1 MIRYRRKVKDEFKWV
16 SLTMICSEEYEDDNQ
31 IVMLYVRDINDDYL
45 KQLDEVMRK
54 TTDSLGTVTVNVSKG
69 MCISCAVKNKNI
81 RIRGEKEI
89 WTIT

>member
-1 MIRYRRKVKDEFKWV
+1 M
-16 SLTMICSEEYEDDNQ
+16 TN
-31 IVMLYVRDINDDYL
+31 L

-81 RIRGEKEI
+81 RIRGEKENLDDYEEEYRCMRSAVK
-89 WTIT
+89 TE

>member
-54 TTDSLGTVTVNVSKG
+54 TTDSLGTVTVNVSKE
-69 MCISCAVKNKNI
+69 SVSPVQ
-81 RIRGEKEI
+81 
-89 WTIT
+89 

>member
-54 TTDSLGTVTVNVSKG
+54 TTDSLGTVTVNVSKE
-69 MCISCAVKNKNI
+69 CVSPVQ
-81 RIRGEKEI
+81 
-89 WTIT
+89 